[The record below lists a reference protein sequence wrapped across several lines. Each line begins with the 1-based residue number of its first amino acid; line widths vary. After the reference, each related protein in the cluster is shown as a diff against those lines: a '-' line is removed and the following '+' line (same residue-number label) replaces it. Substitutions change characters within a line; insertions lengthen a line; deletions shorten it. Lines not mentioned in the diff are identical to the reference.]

1 LEILEIFVPYPC
13 QEKGPDMSKIA
24 TTGAKANS
32 DEALLQKITAAVAAA
47 NEAEKT
53 AETAKAELV
62 SRSKV
67 VGQLLLEAKKRHPK
81 VADLRRSLSA
91 STG

>member
-1 LEILEIFVPYPC
+1 
-13 QEKGPDMSKIA
+13 MSKIGI
-24 TTGAKANS
+24 TIDKANS
-32 DEALLQKITAAVAAA
+32 DEALLQKINTAVAAA

-81 VADLRRSLSA
+81 VADF
-91 STG
+91 